1 LAEADVIMSNAVQTL
16 TSVAER
22 VAGALV
28 RLSTH
33 DGQTARLSTPL
44 LYPGGGMIG
53 VEISRLRDGFLVT
66 DAGGARREAGMLG
79 GERTFMRIAGDVA
92 QRYGVRFDHN
102 MIFDVEIA
110 EDELVVAVIS
120 VANAAKSAVETT
132 AMHLAATE
140 HSDYRA
146 MLWHRLERIYE
157 PKLISRNRPVRGSS
171 DEWKFDAV
179 VSIGSTLALFELVSP
194 HANAVSSAVTKFLDI
209 RDLGETAPHRVAVLT
224 KRTETP
230 HLPVLART
238 ARVISMDDS
247 DDVYRRAA

>member
-1 LAEADVIMSNAVQTL
+1 MSYAVQTM
-16 TSVAER
+16 TDVAGR
-22 VAGALV
+22 VASALV
-28 RLSTH
+28 RLSMR

-44 LYPGGGMIG
+44 LYPGGTMIG

-92 QRYGVRFDHN
+92 QRYGVRFDQN
-102 MIFDVEIA
+102 MIFDVEVA
-110 EDELVVAVIS
+110 DDELVVAVIS

-132 AMHLAATE
+132 ALHLAATE

-146 MLWHRLERIYE
+146 MLWNRLEHIYE
-157 PKLISRNRPVRGSS
+157 PKLISRNRPIRGSS
-171 DEWKFDAV
+171 DEWRFDAV
-179 VSIGSTLALFELVSP
+179 VTIGSNLALFELVSP

-209 RDLGETAPHRVAVLT
+209 RDLGEAAPRRVAVLI
-224 KRTETP
+224 KKDETP

-238 ARVISMDDS
+238 ARVVSADDP
-247 DDVYRRAA
+247 DHVYRQAS

>member
-1 LAEADVIMSNAVQTL
+1 MSQAVQTI
-16 TSVAER
+16 TDVGKR

-28 RLSTH
+28 RLAMNDAH
-33 DGQTARLSTPL
+33 TARLSTPL
-44 LYPGGGMIG
+44 IYPGGTMIG

-79 GERTFMRIAGDVA
+79 GERTFMRIAGEVA
-92 QRYGVRFDHN
+92 QRYGVRFDQN
-102 MIFDVEIA
+102 MIFDLEVEN
-110 EDELVVAVIS
+110 EELVVAVIS

-140 HSDYRA
+140 HSDYRS
-146 MLWHRLERIYE
+146 MLWDRLERIFE
-157 PKLISRNRPVRGSS
+157 PRLISRNRPVRGSS

-179 VSIGSTLALFELVSP
+179 VTVGSSVALFELVSP

-209 RDLGETAPHRVAVLT
+209 RDLGETAPKRVAVLT
-224 KRTETP
+224 NKDETP

-238 ARVISMDDS
+238 AQVVGVNDPDE
-247 DDVYRRAA
+247 VYRQAA

>member
-1 LAEADVIMSNAVQTL
+1 MSYAVQTM
-16 TSVAER
+16 TDVAER

-28 RLSTH
+28 RLSMH

-44 LYPGGGMIG
+44 LYPGGTMIG

-66 DAGGARREAGMLG
+66 DAGGARREAGLLG
-79 GERTFMRIAGDVA
+79 GERTFVRIAGDVA
-92 QRYGVRFDHN
+92 RRYGVRFDQN
-102 MIFDVEIA
+102 MIFDVEVA
-110 EDELVVAVIS
+110 DGELVGAVIS

-132 AMHLAATE
+132 ALHLAATE

-146 MLWHRLERIYE
+146 MLWNRLERIYE
-157 PKLISRNRPVRGSS
+157 PKLISRNQPIRGSS

-179 VSIGSTLALFELVSP
+179 VTIGSNLALFELVSP

-209 RDLGETAPHRVAVLT
+209 RDLGDAAPRRMAVLI
-224 KRTETP
+224 KKDETP

-238 ARVISMDDS
+238 ARVMSVDDP
-247 DDVYRRAA
+247 DDIYRHAA

>member
-1 LAEADVIMSNAVQTL
+1 
-16 TSVAER
+16 

-28 RLSTH
+28 RLSMH

-44 LYPGGGMIG
+44 LYSGGSMIG

-79 GERTFMRIAGDVA
+79 GERTFVRIAGDVA
-92 QRYGVRFDHN
+92 RRYGVRFDQN
-102 MIFDVEIA
+102 MIFDVEVA
-110 EDELVVAVIS
+110 DDELVVAVIS

-132 AMHLAATE
+132 ALHLAATE

-146 MLWHRLERIYE
+146 MLWNRLERIYE
-157 PKLISRNRPVRGSS
+157 PNLISRNHPIRGSS
-171 DEWKFDAV
+171 EEWKFDAV
-179 VSIGSTLALFELVSP
+179 VTIGSNLALFELVSP

-209 RDLGETAPHRVAVLT
+209 RDLGEAAPRRVAVLI
-224 KRTETP
+224 KKDETP

-238 ARVISMDDS
+238 ARVVRMDDP
-247 DDVYRRAA
+247 DDIYRHAA

>member
-1 LAEADVIMSNAVQTL
+1 
-16 TSVAER
+16 
-22 VAGALV
+22 
-28 RLSTH
+28 
-33 DGQTARLSTPL
+33 
-44 LYPGGGMIG
+44 
-53 VEISRLRDGFLVT
+53 
-66 DAGGARREAGMLG
+66 
-79 GERTFMRIAGDVA
+79 MRIAGDVA

-140 HSDYRA
+140 HSDYRS
-146 MLWHRLERIYE
+146 MLWHRLESIYE

-179 VSIGSTLALFELVSP
+179 VSIGSTLALFELVPP

-209 RDLGETAPHRVAVLT
+209 RDLGEAAPRRIAVLT
-224 KRTETP
+224 KRAETP

-238 ARVISMDDS
+238 ARVIGMDDP